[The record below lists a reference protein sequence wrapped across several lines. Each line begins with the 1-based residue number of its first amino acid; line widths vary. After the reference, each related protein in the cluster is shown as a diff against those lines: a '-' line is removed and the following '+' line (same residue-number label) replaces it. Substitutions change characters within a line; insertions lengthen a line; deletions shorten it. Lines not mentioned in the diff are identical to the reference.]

1 MDAQYRMAP
10 LGRLEST
17 LTVSQYSKAAVLC
30 LLYPQA
36 SDLHMVFIRRASHHN
51 DKHSAQ
57 IAFPGG
63 KVESSDNTIIDTAL
77 REANEEIGLDP
88 NQVNII
94 GEITPLPIPVSRF
107 KVFPVLGYTDQTPI
121 FIPQLSEVDEILEFP
136 IEMLIDP
143 GKVEKHRIKLSSGQW
158 IKNVPVYNI
167 NGHIIWGAT
176 AMILSEVIEIIR
188 T

>member
-17 LTVSQYSKAAVLC
+17 LSISNYSKAAVLC
-30 LLYPQA
+30 LLYPQDT
-36 SDLHMVFIRRASHHN
+36 DLHMVFIRRASHDK

-63 KVESSDNTIIDTAL
+63 KVEPTDKSMIDTAL

-88 NQVNII
+88 GTVKII

-107 KVFPVLGYTDQTPI
+107 KVFPILGFANETPQ

-136 IEMLIDP
+136 IDMLIDP
-143 GKVEKHRIKLSSGQW
+143 KIVESHKIKLSTGQW

-167 NGHIIWGAT
+167 NGNIIWGAT
-176 AMILSEVIEIIR
+176 AMILSEVIEIIK
-188 T
+188 